1 MKNKQSRLRNALKN
15 LLTLAIVAASGV
27 IASSCST
34 LSSVFGKNSEAD
46 APRLIENPFGSFAG
60 DVRDRNPGVILRS
73 KRGDRS
79 VEVQIPT
86 NDQEL
91 GSLEFPMPSTQ
102 SPSGRGLASV
112 NGRAI
117 DESYTSQKPGLAD
130 REISRTF
137 PQMSAVDDARRRQ
150 IESDLGLRM
159 AEGESVEADSSYL
172 ARVDFVKQL
181 FRESRF
187 EAALIE
193 TDHLLKMY
201 PTDPRLY
208 EMRGTLY
215 DKLGYTD
222 LAVKAW
228 NQSLKLNPDNDSL
241 KRFMSQRRF
250 QSGGRGVASP

>member
-1 MKNKQSRLRNALKN
+1 MNRLRNAFLKSQ
-15 LLTLAIVAASGV
+15 VAAMIAGAGFL
-27 IASSCST
+27 ASSCST
-34 LSSVFGKNSEAD
+34 INSVFGKNSEAD
-46 APRLIENPFGSFAG
+46 APRLIENPFGNFAG
-60 DVRDRNPGVILRS
+60 DVRERNPGVILRT

-79 VEVQIPT
+79 IEVQIPA
-86 NDQEL
+86 NEQEL
-91 GSLEFPMPSTQ
+91 GSLAFPMPNAGSG
-102 SPSGRGLASV
+102 GRGLAST
-112 NGRAI
+112 GGGSPM
-117 DESYTSQKPGLAD
+117 DESYATKKPGLAD

-137 PQMSAVDDARRRQ
+137 PQMSAADDGQRRQ

-159 AEGESVEADSSYL
+159 ADGETVEADSSYL
-172 ARVDFVKQL
+172 ARIDYVKQL

-222 LAVKAW
+222 LALKAW
-228 NQSLKLNPDNDSL
+228 NQSLKLNPENDSL

-250 QSGGRGVASP
+250 QTGGRGVASP